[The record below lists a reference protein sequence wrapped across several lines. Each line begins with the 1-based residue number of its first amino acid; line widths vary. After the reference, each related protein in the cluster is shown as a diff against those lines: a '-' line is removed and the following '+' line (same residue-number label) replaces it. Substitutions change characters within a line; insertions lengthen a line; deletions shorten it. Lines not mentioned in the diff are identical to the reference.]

1 MSPTQIMAEKLIS
14 EFTGNYME
22 KLFYF
27 CLRKTGNTHEA
38 EDLAQDVTLNVV
50 YGLKKGHI
58 PDSFSAWVWKIARNR
73 YYLWAKR
80 KHITSENTSL
90 DDLLEID
97 YADGEANIENDIILN
112 EELSFLRRELAFI
125 SREYREIVVPY
136 YIEDRK
142 LKDIASSLGLPEG
155 TVKSKLFYARKKLKE
170 GMNMAREFGK
180 RSYRPEEVSFAASG
194 NQPSGLP
201 WSAITRKIP
210 KNILLEASNNPSTLE
225 ELSVEL
231 GIALPYIEEEVD
243 ILHKATLLKKIE
255 DKYITNFFIQS
266 KECQNSLYFAKKR
279 NVKKMAELVNRI
291 STDSL
296 DKIRALGVVRNN
308 MSDNDLKWWV
318 YIYLVDLCAKGAK
331 GWSLNFPVKR
341 EGKGETWGFVGYE
354 VNEDL
359 KDSIGMGQNGSS
371 WRGTTLWHYKIGV
384 GDMWNK
390 IPESH
395 DYENVVLL
403 SDIAA
408 KGKKVSDLSGTEKDI
423 YARIENKFAHT
434 DEDGNIIPDV
444 IVLLKGYEDKVRE
457 ILKSH
462 SNYKELENMVQSV
475 FDEIVAI
482 LKKESNQALHDQ
494 LFYNASMSIL
504 GLRGLCLKEAID
516 DKNLIVPEHPEK
528 TTIGISLHFYD

>member
-1 MSPTQIMAEKLIS
+1 MSPTQIMAERLIS

-27 CLRKTGNTHEA
+27 CLRKTGNTYEA
-38 EDLAQDVTLNVV
+38 EDLAQDITLNVI
-50 YGLKKGHI
+50 YELKKGHI

-73 YYLWAKR
+73 YYLWAKK
-80 KHITSENTSL
+80 KHITNDKLSF
-90 DDLLEID
+90 DDPIETD
-97 YADGEANIENDIILN
+97 YTDDEANIENDIILN

-125 SREYREIVVPY
+125 SREYREIIVPY

-201 WSAITRKIP
+201 WNAITRKIP

-225 ELSVEL
+225 ELSIEL

-243 ILHKATLLKKIE
+243 ILYKATLLKKIE

-266 KECQNSLYFAKKR
+266 KECQNSLHFAKKR
-279 NVKKMAELVNRI
+279 DIKKMAELVNKI
-291 STDSL
+291 SADSL
-296 DKIRALGVVRNN
+296 DKIRGLGVVKNN
-308 MSDNDLKWWV
+308 MSDNDFKWWV

-331 GWSLNFPVKR
+331 GWSLKFPVKR
-341 EGKGETWGFVGYE
+341 EGEGETWGFVGYE
-354 VNEDL
+354 VNDDL
-359 KDSIGMGQNGSS
+359 KDGIGMGQNGTS
-371 WRGTTLWHYKIGV
+371 WHGISMWHYKIGV
-384 GDMWNK
+384 GDMRNK
-390 IPESH
+390 IPETC
-395 DYENVVLL
+395 DYREVLL
-403 SDIAA
+403 LGDIAA
-408 KGKKVSDLSGTEKDI
+408 NGKNVSELTETEKNI

-434 DEDGNIIPDV
+434 DENGNIIPDV
-444 IVLLKGYEDKVRE
+444 IILLKGYEDKVRE
-457 ILKSH
+457 ILVSH
-462 SNYKELENMVQSV
+462 TDYTELKDMCQKV

-516 DKNLIVPEHPEK
+516 DKQLIVPDKPEK
-528 TTIGISLHFYD
+528 TTIGISLHFYN

>member
-90 DDLLEID
+90 DDPLEID

-180 RSYRPEEVSFAASG
+180 RSYRPEEVNFAASG

-210 KNILLEASNNPSTLE
+210 KNILLETSNNPSTLE

-243 ILHKATLLKKIE
+243 ILHKATLLKKID

-308 MSDNDLKWWV
+308 MSDSDLKWWV

-341 EGKGETWGFVGYE
+341 EGTEETWGFVGYE
-354 VNEDL
+354 DREELENGYTV
-359 KDSIGMGQNGSS
+359 GQNGAS
-371 WRGTTLWHYKIGV
+371 WNGITMWHYKIDIGN
-384 GDMWNK
+384 MLNK

-395 DYENVVLL
+395 DYREVLL
-403 SDIAA
+403 IGDIAT
-408 KGKKVSDLSGTEKDI
+408 KGKKLSDLTETEKQV
-423 YARIENKFAHT
+423 YAGIENKFAHT
-434 DEDGNIIPDV
+434 DKDGNIIPDI

-462 SNYKELENMVQSV
+462 SDFKELENMVQIV